1 MKNAVNQPHWLFQG
15 AVILTIAGLLSKI
28 LSAVYRVPFQNIV
41 GDTGFYIYQQ
51 VYPFLG
57 IAIMLGTTGFP
68 VMVSKLLSDHGEE
81 NRQIITRVSLVYIT
95 LLSLVLFLCLYI
107 GAGRIASLMA
117 DSQLILLIQ
126 MSAFVFLFL
135 PLTVMLRGVFQS
147 DGMMLPTAVSQLVEQ
162 LIRVGVLLVL
172 SFYFVKHGYSLYE
185 TGAGAVFS
193 SIAGSA
199 ASLILLLFLWL
210 TYRKQSST
218 RMAVK
223 QATLRK
229 KDVLKSLVLYTL
241 TICVSGLLILWMQ
254 MIDAFHLYALLRS
267 EGLSEAA
274 AKAAKGVYDRGQP
287 FLQLGTVFA
296 ISIGT
301 SLVPFLSAAMRNGE
315 HEVIRQ
321 KVRTS
326 FKTTL
331 VLGIG
336 SAVGLICIL
345 SSVNTML
352 FRNDLGTDA
361 LQIFCISIAF
371 TSIAITQAALLQ
383 GLGHTVYPAVVVLL
397 SVLVKWIL
405 TLALV
410 PLFGIYGAAWSTV
423 CGFLAAALLN
433 AVYLKHKGWISL
445 RELFPVKI
453 LLSAAFMAIVL
464 IGYQALFSWVIPF
477 EKRPFSV
484 LESLTS
490 VFIGGFA
497 FLYSILKLEV
507 FMDEEWRLIPLGEK
521 ILYFKQMRGNQ
532 NGR

>member
-15 AVILTIAGLLSKI
+15 AVILTIAGLLSKV

-68 VMVSKLLSDHGEE
+68 VMVSKLLSEHGEE
-81 NRQIITRVSLVYIT
+81 NRRIITRVSLIYIT

-107 GAGRIASLMA
+107 GAGTIAGLMA

-147 DGMMLPTAVSQLVEQ
+147 DGLMLPTAVSQLVEQ

-172 SFYFVKHGYSLYE
+172 SFYFVRHGYSLYE

-210 TYRKQSST
+210 TYRKQSAAS
-218 RMAVK
+218 MSGK
-223 QATLRK
+223 QTLRK
-229 KDVLKSLVLYTL
+229 KDVMKSLVLYTL

-315 HEVIRQ
+315 RETIRQ
-321 KVRTS
+321 KVRS
-326 FKTTL
+326 SVKTTS

-345 SSVNTML
+345 APVNTML
-352 FRNDLGTDA
+352 FRNDLGTDV

-371 TSIAITQAALLQ
+371 TSIAITQTALLQ
-383 GLGHTVYPAVVVLL
+383 GLGHTVYPAVVVVL

-405 TLALV
+405 TIALV
-410 PLFGIYGAAWSTV
+410 PLFGIQGAAWSTV
-423 CGFLAAALLN
+423 CGFLTAAVLN

-453 LLSAAFMAIVL
+453 LLSAAFMAVVL

-477 EKRPFSV
+477 ENRPFSV
-484 LESLTS
+484 LECLTS

-507 FMDEEWRLIPLGEK
+507 FTDDEWRLIPLGEK

>member
-1 MKNAVNQPHWLFQG
+1 MKNAMNQPYWLFQG
-15 AVILTIAGLLSKI
+15 AVILTIAGLLSKV

-57 IAIMLGTTGFP
+57 IAVMLGTTGFP
-68 VMVSKLLSDHGEE
+68 VMVSKLLSEHGKE
-81 NRQIITRVSLVYIT
+81 NRRLITSVSFVYIT
-95 LLSLVLFLCLYI
+95 ILSFVLFLGLYF
-107 GAGRIASLMA
+107 GAGSIADLMA
-117 DSQLILLIQ
+117 DRQLILLIQ

-135 PLTVMLRGVFQS
+135 PLTVLLRGVFQS
-147 DGMMLPTAVSQLVEQ
+147 DGLMLPTAISQLVEQ

-172 SFYFVKHGYSLYE
+172 SFYLVRHGHSLYE

-193 SIAGSA
+193 SITGSA
-199 ASLILLLFLWL
+199 ASFMLLIFIWL
-210 TYRKQSST
+210 KYRKPPAFS
-218 RMAVK
+218 R
-223 QATLRK
+223 TLNQPTLK
-229 KDVLKSLVLYTL
+229 KNDVLKSLLLYTL

-254 MIDAFHLYALLRS
+254 MIDAFHLYALLRG

-301 SLVPFLSAAMRNGE
+301 SLVPFLSSAMRKGD
-315 HEVIRQ
+315 HETIRQ

-326 FKTTL
+326 IKTTS

-336 SAVGLICIL
+336 ATAGLICIL
-345 SSVNTML
+345 PTVNTML

-371 TSIAITQAALLQ
+371 TSIAITQTALLQ
-383 GLGHTVYPAVVVLL
+383 GLGHTVYPAIVVIL
-397 SVLVKWIL
+397 SVMVKWGL
-405 TLALV
+405 TFVLV
-410 PLFGIYGAAWSTV
+410 PSIGIHGAAWSTV
-423 CGFLAAALLN
+423 CGVLTAALFN
-433 AVYLKHKGWISL
+433 AVYLKRKGWISI
-445 RELFPVKI
+445 RELFPMKV
-453 LLSAAFMAIVL
+453 LLSAVFMAIVL
-464 IGYQALFSWVIPF
+464 IAYQALLSLVIPF
-477 EKRPFSV
+477 DKRLFSV
-484 LESLTS
+484 FESLTS
-490 VFIGGFA
+490 VFVGGFA

-507 FMDEEWRLIPLGEK
+507 FTEEEWRLISLGKK
-521 ILYFKQMRGNQ
+521 ILYFKQMRGKR

>member
-57 IAIMLGTTGFP
+57 TAVMLGTTGFP
-68 VMVSKLLSDHGEE
+68 VMVSKLLSEHGEE
-81 NRQIITRVSLVYIT
+81 NRRVITRVSLLYIT
-95 LLSLVLFLCLYI
+95 MMSLVLFLCLYI
-107 GAGRIASLMA
+107 GAGWIAQMMA

-147 DGMMLPTAVSQLVEQ
+147 DGMMLPTAVSQMVEQ
-162 LIRVGVLLVL
+162 IIRVGVLLVL
-172 SFYFVKHGYSLYE
+172 SFYLVRHGYTLYE

-199 ASLILLLFLWL
+199 ASLVLLVILWVKF
-210 TYRKQSST
+210 RKQMFSKIT
-218 RMAVK
+218 LKR
-223 QATLRK
+223 ATLRK
-229 KDVLKSLVLYTL
+229 KDVLKSLLLYTL
-241 TICVSGLLILWMQ
+241 TICVSGLLMIWMQ
-254 MIDAFHLYALLRS
+254 MIDAFHLYSLLRS
-267 EGLSEAA
+267 GGMSEAD

-301 SLVPFLSAAMRNGE
+301 SLVPFLSSAMRNG
-315 HEVIRQ
+315 HHDAIRQ

-326 FKTTL
+326 IKSTS
-331 VLGIG
+331 VIGIG
-336 SAVGLICIL
+336 SSVGLICIL

-352 FRNDLGTDA
+352 FRNDLGTDT

-371 TSIAITQAALLQ
+371 TSIAITQTALLQ
-383 GLGHTVYPAVVVLL
+383 GLGHPIYPAIVVII
-397 SVLVKWIL
+397 SVLVKWGL
-405 TLALV
+405 TFV
-410 PLFGIYGAAWSTV
+410 FIPLYGIQGAAWSTV
-423 CGFLAAALLN
+423 FGFVTAAVLN
-433 AVYLKHKGWISL
+433 AVYLKRKGWISM

-453 LLSAAFMAIVL
+453 LLSAALMAIVL
-464 IGYQALFSWVIPF
+464 LGYQALFSWVIPF

-484 LESLTS
+484 LESLTA
-490 VFIGGFA
+490 VFIGGIA
-497 FLYSILKLEV
+497 FLYSILKLDV
-507 FMDEEWRLIPLGEK
+507 FTDEEWRLIPLGEK
-521 ILYFKQMRGNQ
+521 ILYFKQMRGK
-532 NGR
+532 

>member
-1 MKNAVNQPHWLFQG
+1 MKNAMNQSHWLFQG
-15 AVILTIAGLLSKI
+15 AVILTIAGLLSKV

-68 VMVSKLLSDHGEE
+68 VMVSKLLSEHGDE
-81 NRQIITRVSLVYIT
+81 NRRVIINVSIGYIT
-95 LLSLVLFLCLYI
+95 GLSVMLFLSLYI
-107 GAGRIASLMA
+107 GAGMIADLMA
-117 DSQLILLIQ
+117 DNQLILLIQ

-135 PLTVMLRGVFQS
+135 PLTVMFRGVFQS
-147 DGMMLPTAVSQLVEQ
+147 DGMMLPTAISQLVEQ
-162 LIRVGVLLVL
+162 LIRVGVLLFL
-172 SFYFVKHGYSLYE
+172 SFYLVRHGYTLYE

-199 ASLILLLFLWL
+199 VSLMLLIIIWL
-210 TYRKQSST
+210 KWRKRSVSHT
-218 RMAVK
+218 PFKR
-223 QATLRK
+223 ATMMK
-229 KDVLKSLVLYTL
+229 KDVLKRLIFYTL

-254 MIDAFHLYALLRS
+254 MVDAFHLYALLRT

-301 SLVPFLSAAMRNGE
+301 SLVPFLSSALRKGQQE
-315 HEVIRQ
+315 TIRE

-326 FKTTL
+326 MKTTS

-352 FRNDLGTDA
+352 FRHDVGTDA

-371 TSIAITQAALLQ
+371 TSIAITQMALLQ
-383 GLGHTVYPAVVVLL
+383 GLGHTVYPAIVVIFSVIVKWVLIF
-397 SVLVKWIL
+397 VLVPYL
-405 TLALV
+405 
-410 PLFGIYGAAWSTV
+410 GIHGAAWSTV
-423 CGFLAAALLN
+423 IGFLTAAMLN
-433 AVYLKHKGWISL
+433 AVYLKRKGWIAI
-445 RELFPVKI
+445 RELFPIKV
-453 LLSAAFMAIVL
+453 LVSATFMAIVL
-464 IGYQALFSWVIPF
+464 IGYQALFSIAFPD
-477 EKRPFSV
+477 EKRLFSV
-484 LESLTS
+484 VESLTS

-507 FMDEEWRLIPLGEK
+507 FTDEEWRLIPLGEK
-521 ILYFKQMRGNQ
+521 VLHFKQMRGKR

>member
-1 MKNAVNQPHWLFQG
+1 MKNAVNQSHRLLQG
-15 AVILTIAGLLSKI
+15 AVILTIAGLLSKV

-68 VMVSKLLSDHGEE
+68 VMVSKLLSEHGEE
-81 NRQIITRVSLVYIT
+81 NRRIITRVSLVYIT
-95 LLSLVLFLCLYI
+95 FLSLVLFLCLYI
-107 GAGRIASLMA
+107 GAGSIANLMA

-172 SFYFVKHGYSLYE
+172 SFYFVRHGYSLYE

-199 ASLILLLFLWL
+199 ASLILLLFLCL
-210 TYRKQSST
+210 TYRKRSASGKIF
-218 RMAVK
+218 K
-223 QATLRK
+223 QASLRK

-267 EGLSEAA
+267 EGLSETA

-301 SLVPFLSAAMRNGE
+301 SLVPFLSSALRKGQ
-315 HEVIRQ
+315 HEAIRQ

-326 FKTTL
+326 FKTTS

-352 FRNDLGTDA
+352 FRNDLGTGA

-371 TSIAITQAALLQ
+371 TSIAITQTALLQ
-383 GLGHTVYPAVVVLL
+383 GLGHTVYPAVVVIL
-397 SVLVKWIL
+397 SVMVKWGL

-410 PLFGIYGAAWSTV
+410 PVFGIYGAAWSTV
-423 CGFLAAALLN
+423 CGFFAAAVLN
-433 AVYLKHKGWISL
+433 AVYLKHKGWISI

-464 IGYQALFSWVIPF
+464 IGYQVLFSWVIPF

-507 FMDEEWRLIPLGEK
+507 FTDEEWRLIPLGEK